1 MNRRDLLKRAGA
13 AIIPAAIL
21 GSRLPAMGISP
32 QSGISRIG
40 AVVYEERYADCRT
53 FADILARRGAVPFAV
68 NGDCGKLWHRALREH
83 LAGNAGSV
91 AGLTCDS
98 DSVVSRICGRELG
111 LGATYE
117 GAHDCR
123 GTDSLA
129 HRLRGGVYQREIA
142 AALRGD
148 GACWAELLA
157 EALVGGHSHDKFSIF
172 SGSVPVKTARSPEH
186 PGYLT
191 SWLLEKIA

>member
-1 MNRRDLLKRAGA
+1 
-13 AIIPAAIL
+13 
-21 GSRLPAMGISP
+21 MGISP
-32 QSGISRIG
+32 RSGISRIG

-83 LAGNAGSV
+83 LAGNGGSV
-91 AGLTCDS
+91 AGLTSDS
-98 DSVVSRICGRELG
+98 DSVVSRICGKELG

-123 GTDSLA
+123 GTDFLA

-142 AALRGD
+142 AVLGND
-148 GACWAELLA
+148 GARWAESLA
-157 EALVGGHSHDKFSIF
+157 GALAHGRSYDHSAI
-172 SGSVPVKTARSPEH
+172 
-186 PGYLT
+186 
-191 SWLLEKIA
+191 